1 MAPRLLLVVL
11 ALALAVAGCGG
22 DDDGGDSEPA
32 ASPFERNPC
41 ELLGEDDVEAIL
53 GQAVEGRS
61 TEGDPATGT
70 PGQCQWSTGE
80 PASLA
85 EPEPTPTG
93 ITLFLGD
100 ERIFDNTR
108 VLAEQGR
115 EFGELEDLGDAAYAS
130 TGQGGVRF
138 GEAGIAVSPIGVNL
152 NNEGSRDVVV
162 DILRRVAENY

>member
-1 MAPRLLLVVL
+1 MASRLLLLLL
-11 ALALAVAGCGG
+11 ALALVVTGCGG
-22 DDDGGDSEPA
+22 DDDGDAESA
-32 ASPFERNPC
+32 ASPFERNAC
-41 ELLGEDDVEAIL
+41 ELLGGDDVEAVL
-53 GQAVEGRS
+53 GQAVEGEF

-70 PGQCQWSTGE
+70 PGQCAWSTGE

-85 EPEPTPTG
+85 EPEPTPVG

-138 GEAGIAVSPIGVNL
+138 GEAGITVSPIGVNL